1 MKGKFNSEYHYL
13 CWLAFKATGN
23 PYAIQ
28 ECLAE
33 RYKKENER
41 DR

>member
-1 MKGKFNSEYHYL
+1 MKGKFNSEYDYL

-23 PYAIQ
+23 PYAIR
-28 ECLAE
+28 EYLAE
-33 RYKKENER
+33 KYKNKER

>member
-23 PYAIQ
+23 PYTMQ

-33 RYKKENER
+33 RYKKERER

>member
-1 MKGKFNSEYHYL
+1 MKGEFNSEYHYL

-23 PYAIQ
+23 PEIMQ
-28 ECLAE
+28 EYLAE
-33 RYKKENER
+33 KYKNKER

>member
-13 CWLAFKATGN
+13 WGLAFKATGN
-23 PYAIQ
+23 PKIMQ
-28 ECLAE
+28 EYLAE
-33 RYKKENER
+33 KYKNKER

>member
-23 PYAIQ
+23 SYTMQ